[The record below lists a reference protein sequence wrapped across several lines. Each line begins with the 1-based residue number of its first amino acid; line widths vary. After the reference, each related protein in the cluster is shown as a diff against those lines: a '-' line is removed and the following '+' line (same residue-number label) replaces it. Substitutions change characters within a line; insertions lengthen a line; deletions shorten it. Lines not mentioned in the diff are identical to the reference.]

1 MENKKSNYGLI
12 TAITMIIGIV
22 IGSGIFF
29 KSDEILMATGGNTWL
44 GVLVFSI
51 GAWSIIFGSLT
62 LTELSV
68 RTKKNGGLVGYYED
82 FVSDKVASA
91 FGWFQT
97 LVYFPTINAVIAW
110 VIGIYT
116 CLLLGINA
124 TLETQI
130 LIGLAFMIFFY
141 AVNTYA
147 LKYGGYFQ
155 NISTVI
161 KLIPLLGIALVSL
174 FWSPGNI
181 EIPAGVQ
188 LVQKSSVG
196 FGWLVALAP
205 IAFSYDGWVV
215 SLSITNEVENPRKNM
230 PLALIIGPLIIL
242 GVYILYFLGL
252 NKMLGAEYIMSTR
265 NAAVNKV
272 GEMLLG
278 VYGAKILLVFVII
291 SIMGVLNGLILG
303 NLRMPQALATKN
315 MIPGSGKIAVIDPK
329 INLSWGSSLISFII
343 SIAWLLIHYL
353 TQKSG
358 ILGTGDVSEI
368 AIVFSYVCYA
378 ILYVKVIIMKKGG
391 EIKSVFKGIVCPV
404 FGLMGSAIILVG
416 QLIANPFY
424 VSIFIAICVSVCIVG
439 YAYYNSNKRHL
450 VQDR

>member
-1 MENKKSNYGLI
+1 MEDKKSNYGLI

-29 KSDEILMATGGNTWL
+29 KSDEILLATGGNTWL

-68 RTKKNGGLVGYYED
+68 RTKKNGGLVGYFED

-116 CLLLGINA
+116 CLLLDINA

-130 LIGLAFMIFFY
+130 FIGLAFMIFFY
-141 AVNTYA
+141 AVNTFA

-155 NISTVI
+155 NFSTVI

-181 EIPAGVQ
+181 DIPAGVEI
-188 LVQKSSVG
+188 VHKSSVG

-215 SLSITNEVENPRKNM
+215 SLSITNEVENPKRNM
-230 PLALIIGPLIIL
+230 PLALIIGPLIVL
-242 GVYILYFLGL
+242 AVYVLYFLGL

-278 VYGAKILLVFVII
+278 TYGAKILLVFVLI

-303 NLRMPQALATKN
+303 NLRMPQALASKN
-315 MIPGSGKIAVIDPK
+315 MIPGSGKVAIINEK
-329 INLSWGSSLISFII
+329 IKLSWSSCVISFII
-343 SIAWLLIHYL
+343 SVVWLFIHYF

-378 ILYVKVIIMKKGG
+378 ILYLRVIKLKKDK
-391 EIKSVFKGIVCPV
+391 EIKSVFKGIVFPV
-404 FGLMGSAIILVG
+404 FALMGSAIILVG

-424 VSIFIAICVSVCIVG
+424 VSVFIAICISVCIIG
-439 YAYYNSNKRHL
+439 YAYYNNSKK
-450 VQDR
+450 QYK